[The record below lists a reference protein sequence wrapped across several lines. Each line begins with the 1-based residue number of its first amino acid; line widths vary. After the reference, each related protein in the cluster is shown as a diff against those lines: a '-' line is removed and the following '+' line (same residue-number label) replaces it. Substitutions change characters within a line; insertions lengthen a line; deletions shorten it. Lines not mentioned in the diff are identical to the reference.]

1 MKQNDYLKAETT
13 KFDKRFMN
21 FEDPVLFMNL
31 TDPKGNSEIW
41 KDIYG
46 FDYSLPVDLAG
57 WANTDTLLGLGS
69 SLQVTGKIYF

>member
-1 MKQNDYLKAETT
+1 
-13 KFDKRFMN
+13 MN

-46 FDYSLPVDLAG
+46 FDHSFPVDLAG
-57 WANTDTLLGLGS
+57 WKS
-69 SLQVTGKIYF
+69 SDELKK